1 MNLPTISSYG
11 NYESDNY
18 GAHTLCVDFDSF
30 RLYYSYKTIVAYYDT
45 QDGLVCS
52 ENVWGTTTGKHL
64 NWIQPDKKERVKSE
78 KFDTMLKTM
87 LERRTN

>member
-18 GAHTLCVDFDSF
+18 GAHTLCVDFDNF
-30 RLYYSYKTIVAYYDT
+30 RLYYSYKTIVAYYDL

-64 NWIQPDKKERVKSE
+64 NWIQSDKKKRVKSE
-78 KFDTMLKTM
+78 QFDTMLKSM